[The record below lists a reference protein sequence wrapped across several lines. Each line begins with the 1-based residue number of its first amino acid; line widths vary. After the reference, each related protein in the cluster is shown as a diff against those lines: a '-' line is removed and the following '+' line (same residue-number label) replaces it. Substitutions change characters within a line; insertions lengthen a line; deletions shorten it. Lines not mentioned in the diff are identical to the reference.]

1 MPPVVCDVTD
11 IVLQPSTMHGY
22 QGWATQ
28 HRQIGA
34 SLRVVIPVGTT
45 NGDAVPLEFLTNPV
59 DFYLPKRSCAS
70 CQSPRI
76 VTPRASE
83 GRFSSPS

>member
-11 IVLQPSTMHGY
+11 IVLQPSMKHGY

-34 SLRVVIPVGTT
+34 SLRVVIPVATT
-45 NGDAVPLEFLTNPV
+45 NGDAVPSNLVP
-59 DFYLPKRSCAS
+59 
-70 CQSPRI
+70 
-76 VTPRASE
+76 
-83 GRFSSPS
+83 